1 MDFLATYLR
10 AEALE
15 ALLTREAAARLSVPG
30 SAAHDGPVPAERPL
44 MPALAAAAS
53 LQAGDD
59 GQGDLF
65 SFRVGSPAAAL
76 AFGATPEVLLRQAL
90 ARATAPAQG
99 RDAGGRPTNWERGW
113 VGPVPLPGALMEVMA
128 GIAMALRI
136 RGEPRVALL
145 VDDTAGSGSG
155 DWHEGLNLAVVRQA
169 PLVVVNHDVRG
180 QAADAGMSS
189 MGDRA
194 EGYGFRVWSA
204 EDSDPRGVLES
215 CRQAV
220 AAARSGEGVQVV
232 DVRAVPDLTSAHL
245 VASLRDEGVEDAALM
260 AIRDEAAKEMA
271 EALERVAAEPA
282 PAPEAVATP
291 ASPSWSPGGAADLP
305 RVRTPR
311 PWS

>member
-1 MDFLATYLR
+1 MDFLTTYLR
-10 AEALE
+10 ARALE
-15 ALLTREAAARLSVPG
+15 LLLTREVAERVATG
-30 SAAHDGPVPAERPL
+30 DDGPVPGERPL
-44 MPALAAAAS
+44 IPALAAAAS
-53 LQAGDD
+53 LEAGDD
-59 GQGDLF
+59 GRGDLF
-65 SFRVGSPAAAL
+65 SLRVGSPAAAL
-76 AFGATPEVLLRQAL
+76 AFGATPEILLRQAL
-90 ARATAPAQG
+90 ARATAPAGG
-99 RDAGGRPTNWERGW
+99 RDAGGLPTDWNRGW

-128 GIAMALRI
+128 GVAMAIRM

-180 QAADAGMSS
+180 GAVDAGMSP
-189 MGDRA
+189 MGNRA
-194 EGYGFRVWSA
+194 EGYGFRVWTA

-232 DVRAVPDLTSAHL
+232 DVGAVPDVSPDQM
-245 VASLRDEGVEDAALM
+245 VARLRDEAVDDAVLTGL
-260 AIRDEAAKEMA
+260 REEASAEMSA
-271 EALERVAAEPA
+271 ALERVAAEPA
-282 PAPEAVATP
+282 PDAGGVSP
-291 ASPSWSPGGAADLP
+291 ARPSQGIADLH